1 MKFRSKFEER
11 IYEDAERKGKSL
23 RFEPADIV
31 INYTINYRYWPDF
44 ELPNGILV
52 EAKGY
57 LRPKDRTKM
66 IQVKKE
72 NPSLDI
78 RFVFQRANTKLTKGK
93 NSMTYGQWADKHSFP
108 WAETKIP
115 LEWFREKRK
124 KTDCQDN

>member
-23 RFEPADIV
+23 RFEPDDIV
-31 INYTINYRYWPDF
+31 INYTISYRYWPDF

-72 NPSLDI
+72 NPHLDI

-93 NSMTYGQWADKHSFP
+93 NSMTYAAWANKHGFP
-108 WAETKIP
+108 WSEGKIP
-115 LEWFREKRK
+115 LEWFREKRRK
-124 KTDCQDN
+124 DY